1 MKPET
6 RRIRP
11 DMILW
16 LAMILL
22 CFAMPVPAAM
32 ANPKLSELERK
43 IADLTLLQEQLEHRI
58 QQAQN
63 IRGALA
69 EQQNMLTAEINLLS
83 KTLQIKT
90 FQQAQQNSRVRYNVE
105 LLRTIWTYADELD
118 AKVFF
123 YQNGRD
129 RLTYLSRLAED
140 DIRMI
145 AALNDLKIDA
155 LTTQISL
162 LINRYLPEAHV
173 IQIDPQRVALIS
185 AQQAWE
191 RAANAK

>member
-1 MKPET
+1 
-6 RRIRP
+6 
-11 DMILW
+11 
-16 LAMILL
+16 
-22 CFAMPVPAAM
+22 MPIPAAM

-58 QQAQN
+58 QQTQG
-63 IRGALA
+63 IRGALS
-69 EQQNMLTAEINLLS
+69 EQQNLLTSEITHLS
-83 KTLQIKT
+83 KSLQIKT

-105 LLRTIWTYADELD
+105 LLRTILTYADELD
-118 AKVFF
+118 AKVLF

-173 IQIDPQRVALIS
+173 IQIDPQRVTLIS

-191 RAANAK
+191 RVANGK